1 MDTASQQ
8 QGAADSA
15 PPVEDTPLVPEERV
29 LDWAD
34 AGAEPDASA
43 EQLPLES
50 QDGPTGVETE
60 EPADIAAEANQLD
73 YDLEVEGAALGAP
86 ATEEGL
92 ELTQQDIAEE
102 EVLDF
107 DPDAL
112 PEEKPELVSPASPH
126 PELDDLVQQ
135 SEAVDTDQTCD
146 DDDDQISLPPTS
158 PALVQEGAAQGAPD
172 TEPVVVGH
180 SSATSSRGP
189 KEPNPKRR
197 GKSGG
202 KFLAQKQR
210 TRRLWTDFEEFAEF
224 LRHNTS
230 TRRTKGYS
238 LPRLRWDQ
246 ATEQQQQLIACFQHI
261 LQVAASHYQ
270 ILTTTAAV
278 FPHYRSWAE
287 NYGFCGDLANVEQF
301 KRAHRPIDLVDYIV
315 PRAVPATLTWAQ
327 VNPYRDPVLGEHHR
341 PGDKVLELVG
351 PRVFASIVAREIEV
365 VSSQGA
371 ASSAPSSSADTR
383 RVLLAVPKVPEPAVP
398 PKDTRV
404 FGPREPDHPPPATS
418 APAASPGWTPSL
430 RTTSQRPKEVP
441 AAHPPPKE
449 RLVQHTSQ
457 VRSFPSAQGAA
468 EKRTAAK
475 SGLEAG
481 GPAAAK
487 RPGVTSAPSSQPPAI
502 PPAPRN
508 RPDGAPEG
516 TPLPSPPAVPPPPA
530 YPPPAVPKAVD
541 PKQVGPPKAVG
552 RSSSAPPKATPR
564 GSVLKVLER
573 HKGCCLWRTNSG
585 H

>member
-8 QGAADSA
+8 LGAADSA

-34 AGAEPDASA
+34 AGAEPDDSA

-50 QDGPTGVETE
+50 QDEPTGVETE
-60 EPADIAAEANQLD
+60 EPADIAAEAENFD
-73 YDLEVEGAALGAP
+73 YDLEVEGAAPGAP
-86 ATEEGL
+86 VTGEGL
-92 ELTQQDIAEE
+92 VLTQTDAAEE

-126 PELDDLVQQ
+126 PELDDLVEQA
-135 SEAVDTDQTCD
+135 ETFDDTQPD
-146 DDDDQISLPPTS
+146 DDDEQLSPPPTS

-189 KEPNPKRR
+189 KDPTAKPRR
-197 GKSGG
+197 GRSSG
-202 KFLAQKQR
+202 KFLAQKNR
-210 TRRLWTDFEEFAEF
+210 TRRWWTDFEEFADF
-224 LRHNTS
+224 LYQNTS
-230 TRRTKGYS
+230 TRTTRGYN

-246 ATEQQQQLIACFQHI
+246 ATEQQQQLIACFKHI

-270 ILTTTAAV
+270 ILTTTAAI

-301 KRAHRPIDLVDYIV
+301 KRAYRPIDLVDYII
-315 PRAVPATLTWAQ
+315 PRAVPATLTWTQ

-341 PGDKVLELVG
+341 PGDKVLDLVG

-371 ASSAPSSSADTR
+371 ASSAPSSSAETR

-404 FGPREPDHPPPATS
+404 FGPREPDHPPPSTA

-430 RTTSQRPKEVP
+430 RTVSQPKEVP
-441 AAHPPPKE
+441 ATHPPPKE
-449 RLVQHTSQ
+449 RPVQHTSQ
-457 VRSFPSAQGAA
+457 VRSFPKASAPGAA

-481 GPAAAK
+481 GSAAAK
-487 RPGVTSAPSSQPPAI
+487 RPGVTSAPSSQPPKI
-502 PPAPRN
+502 PPAPRH

-530 YPPPAVPKAVD
+530 DPPQSCRTFVI
-541 PKQVGPPKAVG
+541 
-552 RSSSAPPKATPR
+552 SSAKSRTKGFSFEGVGKAEAHWPKSIR
-564 GSVLKVLER
+564 
-573 HKGCCLWRTNSG
+573 
-585 H
+585 